1 MELAE
6 HGTGRT
12 SHLLYTVY
20 QPSQIQREVR
30 YTPSVNERSVKIC
43 MTHFLF
49 ATLLVNPLV
58 KMLKLGSKYSFGSI
72 NHIITGLDKER
83 GIYDV
88 RYKKKTVN
96 IKNKDCLYE
105 T

>member
-1 MELAE
+1 
-6 HGTGRT
+6 
-12 SHLLYTVY
+12 
-20 QPSQIQREVR
+20 
-30 YTPSVNERSVKIC
+30 
-43 MTHFLF
+43 
-49 ATLLVNPLV
+49 
-58 KMLKLGSKYSFGSI
+58 MLKLGSKYSFGSI